1 METILKGHWKTYG
14 RNFFTRYDYEECAAE
29 PCNKMMDHLQKFVD
43 DKGNIGKTFISASGK
58 KYVVSK
64 IDNFEYTDP
73 IDHSVTKNQVH
84 YCYFN

>member
-1 METILKGHWKTYG
+1 
-14 RNFFTRYDYEECAAE
+14 
-29 PCNKMMDHLQKFVD
+29 MMDHLQKFVD

-73 IDHSVTKNQVH
+73 IDHSVTKNQVF
-84 YCYFN
+84 YCYFTEANSIKKDCEYFLCFMS